1 MTVNER
7 FAHQIKSFPDPSDPE
22 RFMPMNAIGS
32 GSYSL
37 TAPPRDLLRL
47 YGEYIYGARSD
58 QNLITLYHTI
68 PEIYCPIDAIARRV
82 ANATIQLKR
91 ISDDEVVDDYKPW
104 NDLYSAPNCLQT
116 FRELLY
122 EAVTY
127 KYVTGKNYLYK
138 NVPPTLKNKIDNI
151 VALWN
156 LPADRVLPLYNYSI
170 KLFSATQLS
179 DVISNYELFD
189 GINTAQFPVDLVL
202 HSKSINLDWIDRRMK
217 GKSPLL
223 SADIAVCNLIAV
235 YEARNVIYTKR
246 GALGAIVS
254 AKEDATGPVAFT
266 PKEKRGIRSANQGE
280 FGLTGNRDLFPI
292 YDTPINFVQFG
303 MSIKDLQPFDE
314 SLADMAAIYSVLNV
328 PFDLAPQ
335 AKGSTFD
342 NLNNAM
348 RSIYTNTAIPEAN
361 TWMESLSTW
370 TGLRAAGYYLFAD
383 FSQIHELQENK
394 KEQAQVDSSNAGT
407 YKNLFLGGVCTLNE
421 WCIKQGFDQSPNP
434 LYNLR
439 IFDMTPEQV
448 AQVDK
453 IYGMNKAVAA
463 PPAPGNLNLQNPQD
477 TADATNNDA

>member
-7 FAHQIKSFPDPSDPE
+7 FAHQAKQYPDPSDPE
-22 RFMPMNAIGS
+22 RFMPMSAIGS

-58 QNLITLYHTI
+58 QNLITLYHSI

-91 ISDDEVVDDYKPW
+91 IADDEVVDNYKPW
-104 NDLYSAPNCLQT
+104 NELYTAPNCIQT

-138 NVPPTLKNKIDNI
+138 NVPDTLKIRIDNI
-151 VALWN
+151 AALWN

-170 KLFSATQLS
+170 KLFSATKLS

-189 GINTAQFPVDLVL
+189 GINTAQFAVDLIL
-202 HSKSINLDWIDRRMK
+202 HSKSINLDWQDRRMR

-223 SADIAVCNLIAV
+223 AADIAICNLIAV

-254 AKEDATGPVAFT
+254 KKEDATGPVALT
-266 PKEKRGIRSANQGE
+266 PKEKRGIRSANNGE
-280 FGLTGNRDLFPI
+280 FGVTGGKDLFPI
-292 YDTPINFVQFG
+292 YDTPVEFVQFG
-303 MSIKDLQPFDE
+303 MSIKELQPFDE
-314 SLADMAAIYSVLNV
+314 SMADMAAVYSILNV
-328 PFDLAPQ
+328 PFDLAPNV
-335 AKGSTFD
+335 KGSTFD

-361 TWMESLSTW
+361 TWMESMTRFL
-370 TGLRAAGYYLFAD
+370 GLDLAGYYLYAD

-394 KEQAQVDSSNAGT
+394 KELAQVDASNAGT
-407 YKNLFLGGVCTLNE
+407 YKNLFLAGVCTLNE

-434 LYNLR
+434 LYDLR
-439 IFDMTPEQV
+439 VFDMTPEQLEQINKV
-448 AQVDK
+448 YA
-453 IYGMNKAVAA
+453 MNKATPT
-463 PPAPGNLNLQNPQD
+463 PPAPGNLSLQNPKD
-477 TADATNNDA
+477 TEDATNNN

>member
-7 FAHQIKSFPDPSDPE
+7 FAHQIKQFPGPDDQE

-47 YGEYIYGARSD
+47 YGDYIYGARSD

-82 ANATIQLKR
+82 ANAKIQLKR
-91 ISDDEVVDDYKPW
+91 ISDNEIVTDFKPW
-104 NDLYSAPNCLQT
+104 NDMYAAPNCLQT

-122 EAVTY
+122 ESVTY
-127 KYVTGKNYLYK
+127 KYVTGKNYMYK

-151 VALWN
+151 AALWN
-156 LPADRVLPLYNYSI
+156 LPADRVLPVYSYAI
-170 KLFSATQLS
+170 KLFSATKLS
-179 DVISNYELFD
+179 DIISSYDLFD
-189 GINTAQFPVDLVL
+189 GINTAQFDVDLIL
-202 HSKSINLDWIDRRMK
+202 HSKSINLDWVDRRMR

-223 SADIAVCNLIAV
+223 AADIAVCNLIAV

-254 AKEDATGPVAFT
+254 KKEDASGPVALT
-266 PKEKRGIRSANQGE
+266 PKEKRGIRSANSGE

-292 YDTPINFVQFG
+292 YDTPVDFVQFG
-303 MSIKDLQPFDE
+303 MSIKDLEPFDE

-328 PFDLAPQ
+328 PFDLAPKP
-335 AKGSTFD
+335 KGSTFD

-361 TWMESLSTW
+361 TWMESISTW
-370 TGLRAAGYYLFAD
+370 TGLRAAGYYLYAD
-383 FSQIHELQENK
+383 FSEVHELQENK
-394 KEQAQVDSSNAGT
+394 KEASQVGAADAGT
-407 YKNLFLGGVCTLNE
+407 YKNLFLSGICTLNQ
-421 WCIKQGFDQSPNP
+421 WAVKQGFEQAANP
-434 LYNLR
+434 LYDIL
-439 IFDMTPEQV
+439 IFDMTPEQLDTV
-448 AQVDK
+448 EK
-453 IYGMNKAVAA
+453 IYGLNKAL
-463 PPAPGNLNLQNPQD
+463 PPTPAPGNINLNNPQD
-477 TADATNNDA
+477 IEDASNNNS